1 MWEIYALHNVVFH
14 IAVYWLC
21 KPLTSCILN
30 VQTHLKATLQLRTLV
45 GVCVG
50 GGGGGGCEKMRQI
63 RESLVQMHYL
73 LDTVVGGVL
82 GDCSVCAWVA
92 ATHTYIHICK

>member
-1 MWEIYALHNVVFH
+1 MCW
-14 IAVYWLC
+14 
-21 KPLTSCILN
+21 
-30 VQTHLKATLQLRTLV
+30 
-45 GVCVG
+45 
-50 GGGGGGCEKMRQI
+50 GGGGGCEKVRQI

>member
-1 MWEIYALHNVVFH
+1 MCW
-14 IAVYWLC
+14 
-21 KPLTSCILN
+21 
-30 VQTHLKATLQLRTLV
+30 
-45 GVCVG
+45 G
-50 GGGGGGCEKMRQI
+50 GGGGGGCEKVRQI